1 MASGASTAS
10 GTTSQ
15 LAGLDSLISPTEEHY
30 ARQQK
35 YMVASQLTEAVDEA
49 VPLFYF
55 NNPLKSLSGC
65 LAGQSQEQQQHPPA
79 GLGMFSE
86 AYFVF
91 SIGNIAPILSAEYP
105 ECWKSYKKGCTKTL
119 TQVPNYIQIVG
130 IILGMVTLGF
140 IGDRIGRK
148 WGSVTTASLM
158 LLGAI
163 LLVSTS
169 SPSEKGFVIFF
180 IVSQF
185 VFGYGVGGEYPMAAG
200 SATER
205 AEARGSASAKKR
217 GREGVGNFVNVSV
230 LCILMPI
237 FGIATPNH
245 PKNKYKNTY
254 GAPRLSGV
262 WRASFAIGFI
272 PLLYM
277 LYYRIFRLRESA
289 VWKKRMSQV
298 STQKQGGNYALLVK
312 HYWPRLI
319 ATAGCWFLWD
329 YRLIKRKALTH
340 VYGNKVFQSSFVA
353 ILSPDATIL
362 VNLLWTLLNSG
373 IALIGYWLTACV
385 IDNARVGRLRLQLL
399 GFFMVMTLFYVSAA
413 AFKPLTSKGGI
424 QTFQFIYFFSS
435 FWGQF
440 GVFLRGLTVP
450 LSCWLVSCTPLR
462 CAQPHT
468 AILLVLPSLGV
479 CGHPLQLLRQQVGTL
494 FFWPK
499 FWWTSTLNALG
510 LIATFNFLPNP
521 ARTSLAE
528 TDCRWRFEKYIL
540 RQHKYYNRQLDHEEL
555 LTDLKAAG
563 YIAPDANMKAGA
575 YGRSSPDDL
584 QKPKDVEMTGAN
596 GINGTNGHNTSV
608 V

>member
-65 LAGQSQEQQQHPPA
+65 LAGQSQ
-79 GLGMFSE
+79 
-86 AYFVF
+86 
-91 SIGNIAPILSAEYP
+91 EYP

-440 GVFLRGLTVP
+440 GPNCTTFLLAGELYPTEMRTTAHGYSAGFAKLGGL
-450 LSCWLVSCTPLR
+450 
-462 CAQPHT
+462 
-468 AILLVLPSLGV
+468 
-479 CGHPLQLLRQQVGTL
+479 
-494 FFWPK
+494 PK